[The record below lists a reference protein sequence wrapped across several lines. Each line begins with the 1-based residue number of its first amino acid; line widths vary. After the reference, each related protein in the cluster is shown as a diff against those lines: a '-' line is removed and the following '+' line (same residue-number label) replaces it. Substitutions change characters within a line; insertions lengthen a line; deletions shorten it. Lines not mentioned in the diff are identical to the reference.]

1 MKPLPLH
8 PGQGIVDVF
17 TSMCLPPPVVDG
29 RSWLLSRES
38 HGFRMILLIF
48 RSLMPVQ
55 SANMV
60 LRRVLLSISWDQI
73 YTKSLCFEGTIN
85 ERNCKEKVGTLR
97 CVILPL
103 E

>member
-8 PGQGIVDVF
+8 PGHGIVDVF

-55 SANMV
+55 SADMV
-60 LRRVLLSISWDQI
+60 LRRVL
-73 YTKSLCFEGTIN
+73 
-85 ERNCKEKVGTLR
+85 
-97 CVILPL
+97 
-103 E
+103 